1 MMMVMVMTM
10 RMMLMMMMMMLMISS
25 TLVDPILETSWSKV
39 LRSWRMLCE
48 ITLPCHHEALGNIGR
63 PKFKARTLLPP
74 SIYLPS

>member
-1 MMMVMVMTM
+1 MMMMVMVMTM
-10 RMMLMMMMMMLMISS
+10 RMMMMMMMISS
-25 TLVDPILETSWSKV
+25 TLVDPMLETSWSKV

-63 PKFKARTLLPP
+63 PESKARTLLPP